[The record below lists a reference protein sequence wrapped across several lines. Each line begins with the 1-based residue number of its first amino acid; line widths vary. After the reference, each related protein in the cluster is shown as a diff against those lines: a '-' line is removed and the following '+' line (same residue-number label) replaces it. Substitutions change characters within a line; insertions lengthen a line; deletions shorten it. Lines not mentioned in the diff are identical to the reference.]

1 MLLILYG
8 KILLEL
14 SCRDAPL
21 LFPRWSYSVNEPEL
35 RFAIGRR
42 YSLPYSQAY
51 STALQDLT
59 GAQVTRACHKQR
71 WATARYCIVA
81 HILSKPGASE
91 PSLISCD
98 EVYSKLV
105 IITV

>member
-8 KILLEL
+8 KIVLEL

-81 HILSKPGASE
+81 HILSKPG
-91 PSLISCD
+91 SCD